1 MFVLLLVILGAAADA
16 GSHHDQNPV
25 YRELLDSGAKS
36 GTETRKLPAPTLAD
50 GMSMAEQ
57 AEAIEALDEAPGSFE
72 RLTRK
77 SVVAPQVIRVPS
89 VDSSS
94 GKAPLRTADVWFVV
108 YADLDAVADREFLTK
123 LLQERPTDGGS
134 HELSTDELRA
144 RGVAP
149 PVDDYEA
156 YGHLTYDLLDKVRLS
171 ATVHSFWSRTDES
184 IVAAVMLDPRFA
196 ADRDF
201 PNHWQ
206 PLEGKGKAAE
216 AGSPQP
222 YEGLGFYAKITRL
235 KRPVGALFVEYHAVF
250 AEPTEWFHGTNQL
263 GSKLPAVI
271 QNQVREARRK
281 MMQPAAPADAG
292 R

>member
-1 MFVLLLVILGAAADA
+1 MFALLFAIFSTAAGA

-25 YRELLDSGAKS
+25 YRELLEAGVSS

-50 GMSMAEQ
+50 GMSAANQ
-57 AEAIEALDEAPGSFE
+57 AEAVEGLDEAPDSFD

-77 SVVAPQVIRVPS
+77 SVVAPQVIRVPP
-89 VDSSS
+89 VDSASD
-94 GKAPLRTADVWFVV
+94 KTPLRTADVWFVV
-108 YADLDAVADREFLTK
+108 YAGLDAVADREFLAK

-134 HELSTDELRA
+134 HELSTDELHA
-144 RGVAP
+144 RGIAP
-149 PVDDYEA
+149 PVDDHEA

-171 ATVHSFWSRTDES
+171 VTVHSFWSRTDES
-184 IVAAVMLDPRFA
+184 IVAAVMLDPRFTG
-196 ADRDF
+196 DKDF
-201 PNHWQ
+201 PNQWQ
-206 PLEGKGKAAE
+206 PLEGKGNNAKA
-216 AGSPQP
+216 GPPQS

-235 KRPVGALFVEYHAVF
+235 KQPAGALFVEYHAVF

-271 QNQVREARRK
+271 QSQVREARRK
-281 MMQPAAPADAG
+281 MMQTAAPADAG